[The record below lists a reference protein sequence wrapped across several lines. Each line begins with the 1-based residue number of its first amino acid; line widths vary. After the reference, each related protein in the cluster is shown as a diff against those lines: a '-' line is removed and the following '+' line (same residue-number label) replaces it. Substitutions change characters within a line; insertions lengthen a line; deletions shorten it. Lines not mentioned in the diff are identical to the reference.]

1 MMKIITVVT
10 KDYRGLIA
18 DITECLTENQINI
31 VSIDADLADTTA
43 LVRICTDN
51 NENAFNVLNDKGFK
65 LVSRAGILVKVKDEP
80 GALAKISRRLAESNV
95 DIRGMNMVE
104 QHDGANIVS
113 ISCHDEEKA
122 KEVLKDIL
130 V

>member
-1 MMKIITVVT
+1 MKVITVVA

-18 DITECLTENQINI
+18 DISECLTENHINI

-43 LVRICTDN
+43 LVRIRTDN
-51 NENAFNVLNDKGFK
+51 NDSAFNLLNEKGFK
-65 LVSRAGILVKVKDEP
+65 LVSRAGLLVKVKDEP
-80 GALAKISRRLAESNV
+80 GALAKIARRLAQSNI

-104 QHDGANIVS
+104 QHDGANIVA

-122 KEVLKDIL
+122 KQVLSDIL